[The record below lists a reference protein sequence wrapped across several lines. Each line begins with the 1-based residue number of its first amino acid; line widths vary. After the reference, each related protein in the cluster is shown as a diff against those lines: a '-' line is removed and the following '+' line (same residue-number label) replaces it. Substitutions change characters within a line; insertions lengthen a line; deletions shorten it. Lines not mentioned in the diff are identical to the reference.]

1 MARWSRADQA
11 GAVVE
16 PVLFGPYRLD
26 ELIGRGEMSEVYRAF
41 DTKRDQVVA
50 LKRLPVELGA
60 DAEFSAQFRRETAIA
75 ARLQSPHIVPIH
87 DYGSIDGQLF
97 IDMRL
102 VIGTDL
108 GKLLAHQGALAP
120 TRAVGII
127 AQVASA
133 LDHAHTQGLTHRN
146 IKPSNV
152 LLTHDDFAYLTD
164 FGVARVLTEA
174 PALTATEATGGDLAY
189 MAPERFL
196 GQPGDHLADTY
207 SLACMLYESLTGG
220 PPFCGEGLSTLMYA
234 HVHLAPPPASRQQ
247 PGVPAAL
254 DEVIARGMAK
264 DPIQR
269 FASASQLA
277 NAANNAVRT
286 PTNVTLL
293 NTSVPV
299 RPPSTTDTVR
309 WTNPPQTTPD
319 ARALTTDRPPPRSP
333 STVPAGSPPPRW
345 NQPLLIAASVII
357 ALLLGVGVT
366 LVAIKLW
373 ASPSNLTTPTT
384 IAPSQVYQ
392 APVPD
397 PATALYEQANTD
409 RATLVAITDGMWVP
423 QVSSKRVNLFADG
436 RLYDNAAILENH
448 QRWRSSFPAA
458 RLLWSNDWGSFH
470 SSPNYWVTV
479 IATAFNTPEE
489 ALQWCATQSLSCNDC
504 IARRLTRLSTYQQ
517 ITQTC

>member
-1 MARWSRADQA
+1 M
-11 GAVVE
+11 E

-26 ELIGRGEMSEVYRAF
+26 ELIGRGEMGEVYRAF
-41 DTKRDQVVA
+41 DTKRDQMVA

-75 ARLQSPHIVPIH
+75 VRLQSPHIVPIR

-108 GKLLAHQGALAP
+108 GKLLAHQGPLAS
-120 TRAVGII
+120 TRAVRII

-133 LDHAHTQGLTHRN
+133 LDDAHAHGLAHRN

-152 LLTHDDFAYLTD
+152 ILTHDDFAYLTD
-164 FGVARVLTEA
+164 FGLARVLTEA
-174 PALTATEATGGDLAY
+174 HALTATEATVGSLAY
-189 MAPERFL
+189 TAPERFL
-196 GQPGDHLADTY
+196 GQPGDHLADIY
-207 SLACMLYESLTGG
+207 SLACMLYESLTGA
-220 PPFCGEGLSTLMYA
+220 PPFCEEGLSPLMYA

-269 FASASQLA
+269 FAHASQLA
-277 NAANNAVRT
+277 TAANDAVRT
-286 PTNVTLL
+286 STNVTLL

-299 RPPSTTDTVR
+299 RPPSTTDTAH
-309 WTNPPQTTPD
+309 WTNPLQTPPD
-319 ARALTTDRPPPRSP
+319 DRALTADRPPPRSP
-333 STVPAGSPPPRW
+333 STVPVGSPPPRW
-345 NQPLLIAASVII
+345 NQRLVIAASVIT

-373 ASPSNLTTPTT
+373 ASPSNLTITATT
-384 IAPSQVYQ
+384 APSQVYQ
-392 APVPD
+392 APVTD
-397 PATALYEQANTD
+397 PATALYERANAD
-409 RATLVAITDGMWVP
+409 RATLAAITDGMWVP
-423 QVSSKRVNLFADG
+423 QVSSKRVGLKADG
-436 RLYDNAAILENH
+436 IVYDNAAILENH
-448 QRWRSSFPAA
+448 QRWRSSFPEAK
-458 RLLWSNDWGSFH
+458 LLWSNDWGSFR
-470 SSPNYWVTV
+470 SSPDYWVTV

-489 ALQWCATQSLSCNDC
+489 ANQWCDTQSLSSNDC
-504 IARRLTRLSTYQQ
+504 FARRLTTSSAYQQ
-517 ITQTC
+517 NTQTR